1 MSDLHGR
8 PLRTLELPRLGPIWS
23 GFQPAA
29 GQDETET
36 FYSLSG
42 LTDPGSIYRL
52 DLETG
57 RSTLFARPDLD
68 HDPDEFV
75 TRQVFYAGRDG
86 TRIPMVL
93 VHRRDME
100 RDGQAPLII
109 YGYGFGAWSAA
120 PWFQPHLVPW
130 LRTGGIWALPNIRGG
145 GEYGET
151 WHRAGSGRHKQTAVD
166 DYIAAAE
173 WLIDQGYTA
182 PERTE

>member
-120 PWFQPHLVPW
+120 P
-130 LRTGGIWALPNIRGG
+130 
-145 GEYGET
+145 
-151 WHRAGSGRHKQTAVD
+151 
-166 DYIAAAE
+166 
-173 WLIDQGYTA
+173 
-182 PERTE
+182 